1 MQTVEPTQHNLMLA
15 NVLLHKGGVHVHAV
29 MRESRAYEHVA
40 PEAVG
45 NTRRILVSDLAGRA
59 ALAEK
64 ARQFGIEADAK
75 APWLMRALER
85 IKTLENKGYRFEE
98 CDAALECFSFRRQQR
113 PRDYPFDGAVVAEVG
128 DYADGEGSERSEAS
142 IKVRIHGV
150 SIEASACGNGQST
163 QLPKPSKRLAEAF
176 PLVRDVRLEEYRVDV
191 LDQRAGFGATVRVQ
205 IRATDGSRFWDVQG
219 VSHNIIDASS
229 QAIADAYEYAIV
241 VVAKSDSVESFGDSR
256 KGAV

>member
-1 MQTVEPTQHNLMLA
+1 MAVANSVSAIQAGATMIQGTVNGHGERCGNADLITAIANLELKLGYQCLGGEGLKGLKALSRTVDRYA
-15 NVLLHKGGVHVHAV
+15 NCRTNPAQPYVGERAFAHKGGVHVHAV

-85 IKTLENKGYRFEE
+85 IRPSKIKAIDSKSAMPRWSYF
-98 CDAALECFSFRRQQR
+98 FFRRQQR
-113 PRDYPFDGAVVAEVG
+113 REIIRFDGARVVAEVG

-142 IKVRIHGV
+142 IKVRIM
-150 SIEASACGNGQST
+150 ASLLRHRPAERPSPRNCPSLRKGLWRS
-163 QLPKPSKRLAEAF
+163 LPA
-176 PLVRDVRLEEYRVDV
+176 
-191 LDQRAGFGATVRVQ
+191 RAGR
-205 IRATDGSRFWDVQG
+205 
-219 VSHNIIDASS
+219 
-229 QAIADAYEYAIV
+229 
-241 VVAKSDSVESFGDSR
+241 
-256 KGAV
+256 